1 MKILVTGAS
10 GMLGEALI
18 REYALHAFDVVAV
31 GGQSKPA
38 MCGVSCY
45 SCDLNSPEAVIE
57 ILEQEDPD
65 FVVHSAAITSHRYCE
80 EHPEQARAVHAHSTE
95 KISEY
100 CKKSGAYLIY
110 VSSEAVYGESA
121 NIHRETEEC
130 HPVSVYA
137 KTKLEG
143 ETLASKSGASV
154 AILRTTIV
162 GFSPK
167 RDRSLADWAI
177 GQLDQ
182 GKEITGFDDVTF
194 SPISVQDFARVTIS
208 FLKTRTQG
216 IWNIGTSNPL
226 SKYTFLKLLA
236 KACHYDQVK
245 VLKGSLNSAGL
256 VGRRCLN
263 AVLDIGKLNAEF
275 PEHVI
280 TVEATIKSMCDE
292 VELTR

>member
-1 MKILVTGAS
+1 
-10 GMLGEALI
+10 MLGKALL
-18 REYALHAFDVVAV
+18 REYASHAYNVVAV
-31 GGQSKPA
+31 GGQSKP
-38 MCGVSCY
+38 CVRGVKCY
-45 SCDLNSPEAVIE
+45 SCDLNSPEAIIK
-57 ILEQEDPD
+57 ILEQESPD
-65 FVVHSAAITSHRYCE
+65 FVVHSAAITNHRYCE
-80 EHPEQARAVHAHSTE
+80 ENPEQAYAVHAHSTA
-95 KISEY
+95 KIAEY
-100 CKKSGAYLIY
+100 CKKLGAYLIY
-110 VSSEAVYGESA
+110 VSSEAVYGESEKF
-121 NIHRETEEC
+121 HVETEEC

-143 ETLASKSGASV
+143 ETLAIESGANV

-167 RDRSLADWAI
+167 RDRSLADWAVSEM
-177 GQLDQ
+177 DQ
-182 GKEITGFDDVTF
+182 GKEITGFEDVIF

-236 KACHYDQVK
+236 KACRHDQDK
-245 VLKGSLNSAGL
+245 VIKGSLNNAGL
-256 VGRRCLN
+256 VGRRCSN
-263 AVLDIGKLNAEF
+263 AALDLGKLNAEF

-280 TVEATIKSMCDE
+280 TVERTIKSMCDE

>member
-18 REYALHAFDVVAV
+18 REYASHAFDIVAV
-31 GGQSKPA
+31 GGQSKPV

-57 ILEQEDPD
+57 ILEKENPD
-65 FVVHSAAITSHRYCE
+65 FVVHAAAITNHRYCE
-80 EHPEQARAVHAHSTE
+80 EHPEQARAVHAHATK
-95 KISEY
+95 KIADY
-100 CKKSGAYLIY
+100 CKNSGAYLIY
-110 VSSEAVYGESA
+110 VSSEAVYGESEDL
-121 NIHRETEEC
+121 HVETDEC

-143 ETLASKSGASV
+143 ERFALESGANV
-154 AILRTTIV
+154 AILRTTII

-177 GQLDQ
+177 GQLEQ
-182 GKEITGFDDVTF
+182 GKEITGFDDVIF
-194 SPISVQDFARVTIS
+194 SPISVQDFACVTLS

-226 SKYTFLKLLA
+226 SKYAFLKQLA
-236 KACHYDQVK
+236 MACHHDEEK
-245 VLKGSLNSAGL
+245 VLQGSLNSAGL
-256 VGRRCLN
+256 VGRRCMN
-263 AVLDIGKLNAEF
+263 AALDIGKLNAEF

-280 TVEATIKSMCDE
+280 TVERTIKSMCDE